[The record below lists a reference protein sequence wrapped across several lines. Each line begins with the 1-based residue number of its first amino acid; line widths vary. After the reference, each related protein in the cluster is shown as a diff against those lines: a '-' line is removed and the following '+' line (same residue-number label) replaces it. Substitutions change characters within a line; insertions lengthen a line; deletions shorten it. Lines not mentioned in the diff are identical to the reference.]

1 MIIGYVIPVVLGFV
15 ISFVATALPGLLNM
29 TAAKVSL
36 KEGRKSAKIFAIG
49 AATVVFV
56 QAYVAVTFARL
67 ISRSP
72 GLIAELQEVG
82 VGIFA
87 ILTVYFFFFAK
98 KKEKK
103 KKDMEL
109 KVRSKTGNYL
119 MGAMLSALNFFPI
132 PFYVFVTV
140 SFSSGRAFDFS
151 ALNTFLFVA
160 GIVLGAYTVFY
171 LYIVSFRKFQ
181 HKTEFFMRNV
191 HYFIGSVTGI
201 VAIITLIKI
210 LRNQH

>member
-15 ISFVATALPGLLNM
+15 ISFVATALRGLLNM

-72 GLIAELQEVG
+72 ELIAELQEVG

-103 KKDMEL
+103 AVIEVILPKD
-109 KVRSKTGNYL
+109 RD
-119 MGAMLSALNFFPI
+119 F
-132 PFYVFVTV
+132 TV
-140 SFSSGRAFDFS
+140 KMM
-151 ALNTFLFVA
+151 
-160 GIVLGAYTVFY
+160 
-171 LYIVSFRKFQ
+171 VS
-181 HKTEFFMRNV
+181 E
-191 HYFIGSVTGI
+191 TGI
-201 VAIITLIKI
+201 ARRYIRRAIKAKLASKEIVEIGK
-210 LRNQH
+210 LRSESGKGQPAVVYRYA